1 MFQEK
6 AMYPSKSIYRQTQVE
21 MIEIPKRNWMKQVQN
36 RYSILKVVISSLLLT
51 AIVMSLA

>member
-21 MIEIPKRNWMKQVQN
+21 MIEIPKRNWMEQVQN